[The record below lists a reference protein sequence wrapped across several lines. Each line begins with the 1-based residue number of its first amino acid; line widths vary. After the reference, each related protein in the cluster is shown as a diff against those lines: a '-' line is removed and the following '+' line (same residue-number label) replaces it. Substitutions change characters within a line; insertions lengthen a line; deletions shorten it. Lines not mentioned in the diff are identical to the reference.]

1 MFSLPRE
8 KMQTGGYR
16 RLLSKREN
24 HSFLSKFLQKR
35 RRKTKHFTE
44 ELQHENGSS
53 LVSRICPN
61 LTSVKFLVLV
71 LDIQNATVIS
81 TPNFHSYSNA
91 KVIKKQVWLKVQLW
105 ITSILQ
111 LPHLNNSEQ
120 SLAIKCDLQTWVV
133 NTNICYVYLFK
144 YCEGRWAVWWVYW
157 KRRAYYR
164 YRWSRQQILYSFCC
178 QTNK

>member
-1 MFSLPRE
+1 MLA
-8 KMQTGGYR
+8 GGYTYT
-16 RLLSKREN
+16 RLLSKMAKEN
-24 HSFLSKFLQKR
+24 NSSVSKFLQKR
-35 RRKTKHFTE
+35 RRKKKHFTG

-53 LVSRICPN
+53 LVRRICPN
-61 LTSVKFLVLV
+61 LTSIKILVLV
-71 LDIQNATVIS
+71 LDIQNSTVIS
-81 TPNFHSYSNA
+81 TSNFHSYSNA

-120 SLAIKCDLQTWVV
+120 SLVIKCNLQTWVV

-144 YCEGRWAVWWVYW
+144 YWEGRWAVWWVYW

-164 YRWSRQQILYSFCC
+164 YR
-178 QTNK
+178 